1 MGCFYGSITERR
13 NEHEQRGW
21 GLQEKVVILTASKKL
36 HRILVKARRG
46 LTVSLYSS
54 EKDWPCHKLV
64 LTDILTIMSEERKR
78 PRAAANLTAENEE
91 IVTLEAQLSF
101 GSNRHIQGRTRAA
114 SVLWAVNGHLVNVIK
129 GTATS
134 EKKLLSKKEY

>member
-1 MGCFYGSITERR
+1 MGITRKSSNFDCVKEASPHLSQGSPRPYI
-13 NEHEQRGW
+13 
-21 GLQEKVVILTASKKL
+21 
-36 HRILVKARRG
+36 
-46 LTVSLYSS
+46 SLYSS

-101 GSNRHIQGRTRAA
+101 SSNRHIQGRERALRV
-114 SVLWAVNGHLVNVIK
+114 SYGR
-129 GTATS
+129 
-134 EKKLLSKKEY
+134 